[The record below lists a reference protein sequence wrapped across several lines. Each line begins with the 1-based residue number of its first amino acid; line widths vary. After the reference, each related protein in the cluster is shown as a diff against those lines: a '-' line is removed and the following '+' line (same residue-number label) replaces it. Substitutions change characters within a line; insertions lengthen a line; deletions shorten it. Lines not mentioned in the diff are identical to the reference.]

1 MLPGITVSLQQAV
14 ERRRAAIEQRHP
26 AWVQMSLDEYF
37 ARAASEFCA
46 RDLVVTDERSWS
58 YAEVDAWSQRL
69 AAGLRRQGLQAG
81 DRVGIIM
88 ANYPVV
94 VPLLFAIWRLGMVAV
109 PINTLY
115 RADELAY
122 VIAQSRCRFLVVMA
136 QFRERNF
143 VADLDRMEPGWRA
156 GRYERFADLTGI
168 AVDGDAAGVPLR
180 FDALLQGAGSDAAT
194 PQVRVGA
201 RDPADPA
208 IVMYTSGTTG
218 NPKGVLLT
226 HDNLLR
232 CAYTVTYHHAFADAR
247 RALFSLP
254 MYHCYGVIQGLLA
267 GLIVGGAMIAQLKF
281 DPVAMLT
288 AIGRHRASY
297 LMVVPTM
304 MLALLEEAKKAPHRY
319 DFSSLTAIHNAAAPT
334 PVPVWQDIRK
344 TFGCDG
350 VFTSYGQT
358 ETTALIVGT
367 LPDDPIERVAETQGV
382 PALAGVAGVAAL
394 GQRIA
399 EFKLI
404 DPETGADCPPGR
416 AGEICTRGPLNCKG
430 YFERPEETA
439 QLFLSGGWL
448 RTGDLGVFRDDG
460 YLVLTGRCK
469 DLYKCGGELVSPKEV
484 EDLLSRHAGVSQAYV
499 HGLPDPRWGEIGC
512 AWVVRAEGCSVA
524 EAELADYL
532 AGNLARFKV
541 PARIHFVSSD
551 GLPKTGTGKVQKAV
565 LRDRAMALARDADG
579 RPAGAS

>member
-1 MLPGITVSLQQAV
+1 MSLQLAV
-14 ERRRAAIEQRHP
+14 ERRRAGIERRHP
-26 AWVQMSLDEYF
+26 SWVQMSLDDYF
-37 ARAASEFCA
+37 ARAAADFGG
-46 RDLVVTDERSWS
+46 RDLVVTDQRSWS
-58 YAEVDAWSQRL
+58 YAEVLAWSERL
-69 AAGLRRQGLQAG
+69 AAGLRAQGLQAG

-88 ANYPVV
+88 ANDPVV

-115 RADELAY
+115 RAEELAY
-122 VIAQSRCRFLVVMA
+122 VIGQSRCRFLVIMA
-136 QFRERNF
+136 QFRGRDF
-143 VADLDRMEPGWRA
+143 VADLDRIEPGWRA
-156 GRYERFADLTGI
+156 GRYERFADLKGI
-168 AVDGDAAGVPLR
+168 AVHGDAPDAPVG
-180 FDALLQGAGSDAAT
+180 FDALMQEALPDAAA
-194 PQVRVGA
+194 PAARAGA
-201 RDPADPA
+201 NDAA
-208 IVMYTSGTTG
+208 IIMYTSGTTG

-232 CAYTVTYHHAFADAR
+232 CAYTVAYHHAFEDGR
-247 RALFSLP
+247 RALFALP

-267 GLIVGGAMIAQLKF
+267 GLVVGGAMIAQLKF

-304 MLALLEEAKKAPHRY
+304 MLALLEEAKQAPHRY

-334 PVPVWQDIRK
+334 PVPVWLDISK
-344 TFGCDG
+344 TFGCEA

-358 ETTALIVGT
+358 ETTALIIGT
-367 LPDDPIERVAETQGV
+367 LPGDPIERVAQTQGV
-382 PALAGVAGVAAL
+382 PALAGVAGIAAL

-404 DPETGADCPPGR
+404 DPETGADCAPGS
-416 AGEICTRGPLNCKG
+416 AGEICTRGPLNSKG

-439 QLFLSGGWL
+439 KLFLAGGWL
-448 RTGDLGVFRDDG
+448 RTGDLGAFRDDG

-484 EDLLSRHAGVSQAYV
+484 EDLLCRHAGVSQAYV

-512 AWVVRAEGCSVA
+512 AWVVRADAAAVG

-532 AGNLARFKV
+532 SRHLARFKV
-541 PARIHFVSSD
+541 PARIFFVSAD
-551 GLPKTGTGKVQKAV
+551 RLPKTGTGKVQKAV
-565 LRDRAMALARDADG
+565 LRDRAIALAGNADG
-579 RPAGAS
+579 QAAATS